1 MTLPLVRKRLLCDR
15 SRPAGNARWHHL
27 DGGRD
32 AAGGGVGED
41 QFDLLAE
48 NTMHDRWTYT
58 NPRKIGGPADVKE
71 ILRMAA

>member
-1 MTLPLVRKRLLCDR
+1 MHVRPDTHA
-15 SRPAGNARWHHL
+15 SAGAPHS
-27 DGGRD
+27 RD
-32 AAGGGVGED
+32 AGDLKARLDCLLGMWLSE

-58 NPRKIGGPADVKE
+58 NPRKITGPADIRD